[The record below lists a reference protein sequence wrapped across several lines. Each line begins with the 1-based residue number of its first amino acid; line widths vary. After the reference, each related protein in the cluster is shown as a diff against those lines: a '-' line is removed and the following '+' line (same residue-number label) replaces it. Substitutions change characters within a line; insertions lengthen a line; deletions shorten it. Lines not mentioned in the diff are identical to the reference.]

1 MEQQSQ
7 VSVSE
12 IFTDHILSSDAII
25 TKIKCGEWD
34 EILSKL
40 CSEKNNYVVIEY
52 PYFKFVATAETYDTI
67 VSLICSHIEKI
78 LKKKDSFSVHLNL
91 KMLTLADIDK
101 HKNFIQYLSTFLK
114 DKYPQKMDK
123 CYIYNAPFVFS
134 QLFHIISMFID
145 KETQSKIVVF
155 KP

>member
-12 IFTDHILSSDAII
+12 IFADHILSSDVILK
-25 TKIKCGEWD
+25 KIKCGEWD
-34 EILSKL
+34 EILGKL
-40 CSEKNNYVVIEY
+40 CSEKNDYIVIEY
-52 PYFKFVATAETYDTI
+52 PYFKYIATAETYDTI
-67 VSLICSHIEKI
+67 VSLICSHIEKV
-78 LKKKDSFSVHLNL
+78 LKNNITFSVYLNL
-91 KMLTLADIDK
+91 KMLTLVEIDK

-114 DKYPQKMDK
+114 DKYPQKMEK
-123 CYIYNAPFVFS
+123 CYIFNAPFVFS

>member
-1 MEQQSQ
+1 MEQLQ
-7 VSVSE
+7 VSE
-12 IFTDHILSSDAII
+12 IFTDHILSSDAIV
-25 TKIKCGEWD
+25 TKIKHGEWN
-34 EILSKL
+34 EILDKL
-40 CSEKNNYVVIEY
+40 CSEKRNFIVIEY

-67 VSLICSHIEKI
+67 VSLICNHIENI
-78 LKKKDSFSVHLNL
+78 LKNNNTFSVYLNL

-114 DKYPQKMDK
+114 EKYPQKMDK

-145 KETQSKIVVF
+145 KETQGKIVVL
-155 KP
+155 

>member
-1 MEQQSQ
+1 MEQSQ
-7 VSVSE
+7 MSVSE
-12 IFTDHILSSDAII
+12 IFTEHILSSDAII
-25 TKIKCGEWD
+25 TKIKRGEWD
-34 EILSKL
+34 EILGKL
-40 CSEKNNYVVIEY
+40 CSEKNDYIVIEY
-52 PYFKFVATAETYDTI
+52 PYFKFIATVETYDTI

-78 LKKKDSFSVHLNL
+78 LKKHNSFSVYLNL
-91 KMLTLADIDK
+91 KMLSLVDIDK

-145 KETQSKIVVF
+145 KETQSKIIVL
-155 KP
+155 

>member
-1 MEQQSQ
+1 MEQLQ
-7 VSVSE
+7 VSE
-12 IFTDHILSSDAII
+12 IFTEHYLSSDAII
-25 TKIKCGEWD
+25 TKIKCGEWG
-34 EILSKL
+34 EILGKL
-40 CSEKNNYVVIEY
+40 CREKNDYIVIEY
-52 PYFKFVATAETYDTI
+52 PYFKFIATVETYDTI

-78 LKKKDSFSVHLNL
+78 LKNKETFSVYLNL
-91 KMLTLADIDK
+91 KMLTLVDIDK

-145 KETQSKIVVF
+145 KETQGKIVVL
-155 KP
+155 